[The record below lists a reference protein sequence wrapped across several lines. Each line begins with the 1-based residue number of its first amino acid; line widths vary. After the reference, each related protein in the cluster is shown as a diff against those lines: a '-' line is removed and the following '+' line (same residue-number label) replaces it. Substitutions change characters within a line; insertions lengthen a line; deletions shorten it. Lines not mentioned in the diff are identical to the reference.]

1 MKTIN
6 LHTIKRSACIV
17 LIALCTTTIMQSCG
31 TSKYNF
37 STSSVVPAAEGSV
50 KVKKDGNNNY
60 KIELDVVRLAEANR
74 LNPPRQMYIVWMATE
89 NNGRKNIGQLK
100 TSSGFLSNTL
110 KSSLNTVTAFKP
122 TGFFITAE
130 DDANIQYPGG
140 QTVLETSN
148 F

>member
-1 MKTIN
+1 MKSTKSN
-6 LHTIKRSACIV
+6 TFNGKMLTVFALFLTTLFLH
-17 LIALCTTTIMQSCG
+17 SCG

-50 KVKKDGNNNY
+50 KVKKDGNSNY
-60 KIELDVVRLAEANR
+60 KIDLNVMRLAEANR
-74 LNPPRQMYIVWMATE
+74 LNPPRQMYIVWMETE

-100 TSSGFLSNTL
+100 TSSGLFSNTL

-122 TGFFITAE
+122 TSFFITAE

-140 QTVLETSN
+140 QKVLQTN
-148 F
+148 